1 MPALLNGAGDYLTIT
16 FFARKIIFQMN
27 VRIIKVICIFQTLLA
42 VFFTGCS
49 KKTYSAGGESGFI
62 PVKSEKLILGF
73 SQIGSESAW
82 RSRNTQSIYEAAEEN
97 NIQIIFD
104 DAQQKQENQL
114 KAIRSFIVYQVD
126 VIAFVPIVEDGW
138 DNVLKEAKEAGIPVI
153 LVDRQINADPSLYAG
168 FLGENGLEEGRNA
181 ARFML
186 EKFTD
191 KDSVN
196 IMEFSGTENSS
207 VVRERAKGFREIIEN
222 DSRFKI
228 IGSENGDFLRSRGK
242 EITQDLIQKAMD
254 RGIFSKDSLYYEGQ
268 KIDVIY
274 SHNDSMTLGLL
285 DTLETY
291 GITTDKTVII
301 SIDAEQK
308 SIDALTQ
315 GKLNCVVE
323 CNPNL
328 GPVLMKLVRL
338 IAEGRPIPRVTYI
351 EEKVFTEKDDFSEYK
366 PRGY

>member
-1 MPALLNGAGDYLTIT
+1 MK
-16 FFARKIIFQMN
+16 RKIEKLIIIFVSLCSM
-27 VRIIKVICIFQTLLA
+27 
-42 VFFTGCS
+42 FFSGCS
-49 KKTYSAGGESGFI
+49 KGQVESKTQKLPEE
-62 PVKSEKLILGF
+62 KKLILGF

-82 RSRNTQSIYEAAEEN
+82 RTRNTQSIFEAAAEN
-97 NIQIIFD
+97 DIQILFD

-138 DNVLKEAKEAGIPVI
+138 DNVLTEAKEAGIPVI

-181 ARFML
+181 ARFLMN
-186 EKFTD
+186 KC
-191 KDSVN
+191 KGKNSN
-196 IMEFSGTENSS
+196 ILIYEMSGTENSS
-207 VVRERAKGFREIIEN
+207 VVRDRARGFREIIN
-222 DSRFKI
+222 TDSKFKI
-228 IGSENGDFLRSRGK
+228 IHSENGDFLRSRGK
-242 EITQDLIQKAMD
+242 EIIENLIEESRVPAKSGSFKTD
-254 RGIFSKDSLYYEGQ
+254 GLYFQGK
-268 KIDVIY
+268 KIDAIY

-285 DTLETY
+285 DSIDNF
-291 GITTDKTVII
+291 GINTKNTIII
-301 SIDAEQK
+301 SVDAEQK

-328 GPVLMKLVRL
+328 GPMLMHLVKQ
-338 IAEGRPIPRVTYI
+338 IAEGKTIPRVTYNN
-351 EEKVFTEKDDFSEYK
+351 ETVFTENDDFSTYE